1 MIHTLKEKNWN
12 GPFSKQE
19 QEDAVAALEKGHV
32 LYFPS
37 LPFVL
42 ESNETILLSPNY
54 SHPKS
59 KNIGYDLKSRKVTG
73 VQGVKE
79 VVPSFESMLYRYA
92 TSAKILVE
100 AILPHYKKYL
110 EGGRTSYR
118 PVEIAGRQSSY
129 RKDDT
134 RLHVDAFPSSPVQG
148 KRILRVFT
156 NINPHNQSRFWRLGE
171 PFSKVVE
178 RFLPHSPRP
187 LLGSRWLLEMLR
199 ITKTQR
205 TPYDHYMLQLHNRM
219 KADGAYQK
227 EAEQQEFFFP
237 PQSTW
242 IVYTDLTSHAAMQ
255 GQYALEQ
262 TFYLPVEG
270 MSSPDLAPLKIL
282 EKALGQSLL

>member
-1 MIHTLKEKNWN
+1 MIHILKTKNWK

-19 QEDAVAALEKGHV
+19 QEDAVVALEGGAV

-37 LPFVL
+37 LPFGL
-42 ESNETILLSPNY
+42 EPDETILLSPHY

-73 VQGVKE
+73 VQGTE
-79 VVPSFESMLYRYA
+79 EATPSFESMLDRYA
-92 TSAKILVE
+92 TNTKILLE
-100 AILPHYKKYL
+100 AILPQYQKYL
-110 EGGRTSYR
+110 ERGRTSYR

-134 RLHVDAFPSSPVQG
+134 RLHIDAFPSSPVQG

-156 NINPHNQSRFWRLGE
+156 NINPHDQSSFWRLGE
-171 PFSKVVE
+171 PFSKVAE
-178 RFLPHSPRP
+178 RFLPHCPHP
-187 LLGSRWLLEMLR
+187 LPGSQWFLERLC

-219 KADGAYQK
+219 KADEIYQK
-227 EAEQQEFFFP
+227 EAEQQEFSFP

-262 TFYLPVEG
+262 TYYLPMDG
-270 MSSPDLAPLKIL
+270 MNSPELAPLKIL
-282 EKALGQSLL
+282 EKALGRPLL

>member
-1 MIHTLKEKNWN
+1 MIHTLKTKNWN

-19 QEDAVAALEKGHV
+19 QEDAVAALERGAV

-42 ESNETILLSPNY
+42 ESDETILLSAHY

-59 KNIGYDLKSRKVTG
+59 KNIGYDPKSRKVTG
-73 VQGVKE
+73 VQGAE
-79 VVPSFESMLYRYA
+79 EALLSFESMLDRYA
-92 TSAKILVE
+92 TNTKILLK
-100 AILPHYKKYL
+100 AILPHYQKHL
-110 EGGRTSYR
+110 ERGRTSYR

-156 NINPHNQSRFWRLGE
+156 NINPHDQSRFWRLGE

-178 RFLPHSPRP
+178 RFLPHCPRP
-187 LLGSRWLLEMLR
+187 LFGSRWLLERLR

-205 TPYDHYMLQLHNRM
+205 TSYDHYMLQLHNRM
-219 KADGAYQK
+219 KADETYQK
-227 EAEQQEFFFP
+227 EAEQQEFSFP

-242 IVYTDLTSHAAMQ
+242 IVYTDLTSHAAMK

-262 TFYLPVEG
+262 TYYLPVEG
-270 MSSPDLAPLKIL
+270 MSSPELAPLKIL